1 MMMGYG
7 QFVFSLST
15 LAYQDLERNA
25 EWRHPSNSRVGSRP
39 VSQFVGPGDETFS
52 LSGVLFPGFMGGPKN
67 LDLLREMANTGQAWP
82 LVAGS
87 GTVYGAFVITSLRQH
102 ETNHLAEGTPQRIE
116 FTINLKRV
124 DDGATDQLGTS
135 TSADLTL

>member
-7 QFVFSLST
+7 QFVFSLTT

-25 EWRHPSNSRVGSRP
+25 EWRHPSNSRVGGRP
-39 VSQFVGPGDETFS
+39 ASQFVGPGEETTT
-52 LSGVLFPGFMGGPKN
+52 LSGVLFPAFMGSTKS

-87 GTVYGAFVITSLRQH
+87 GRVYGAFVITNLREH
-102 ETNHLAEGTPQRIE
+102 ETHHLAEGTAQRIE
-116 FTINLKRV
+116 FTITLKRV
-124 DDGATDQLGTS
+124 DDDATDQLGTS
-135 TSADLTL
+135 TSADLAR